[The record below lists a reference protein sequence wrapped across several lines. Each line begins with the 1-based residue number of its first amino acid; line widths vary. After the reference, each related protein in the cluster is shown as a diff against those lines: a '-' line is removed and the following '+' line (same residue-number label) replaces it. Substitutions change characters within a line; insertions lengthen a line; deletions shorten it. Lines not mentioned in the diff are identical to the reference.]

1 MAEQSRGKEKN
12 LLVQGSILAIAG
24 VITKIIGAVY
34 RVPLVNIIGDEGM
47 GYYNIAFQIYAIALT
62 LTSYSLPLAVS
73 KLVSA
78 RVAKGQYKNAYKVFR
93 GALAFA
99 ITVGGTAALILF
111 FGAGFIASELM
122 AMKLSVYALRI
133 LAPCVLVVAL
143 LGVLRGFFQGNG
155 SMIPTAISQVIEQII
170 NAVFSVGG
178 AYLLIKLGKSAA
190 KGKKSSVS
198 LAYGA
203 AGGTLGTVTGAL
215 AALGFL
221 FLIFVAYKKVFKRRM
236 RRDRSRHKESYQ
248 TIFKV
253 LFLTIA
259 PVLLSST
266 VYNLCGVID
275 NTMFGQIMGA
285 QGYKEEETA
294 VLLGIIGGKYDTLIN
309 VPLAFAHAI
318 ASSLI
323 PSIVAAVQSKSRKQ
337 IHNKIELF
345 TRFTMVVAIPSAV
358 GFLVLAKPLLDL
370 IFFTEKNDVAALTL
384 QLGAASVIFYCLSTI
399 TNAVLQG
406 MDDMMTPVKN
416 AAIALI
422 IHAIALFIMMVVFR
436 WGIYALVISK
446 IVFAAVVCILNAHA
460 MRERVGYIQEQKKTF
475 IIPLIASAIMGAI
488 AFLIH
493 LLFELFVGT
502 RIATIIALI
511 VAVSVYGVAII
522 LLGGLTESEMK
533 QMPMGTKLV
542 KICRKVHLFK

>member
-178 AYLLIKLGKSAA
+178 AYLLIKLGKSAV
-190 KGKKSSVS
+190 KGKKSSIP

-203 AGGTLGTVTGAL
+203 AGGTLGTVAGAL

-221 FLIFVAYKKVFKRRM
+221 FLIFAAYKRVFKRRM
-236 RRDRSRHKESYQ
+236 RRDRSRHKESYR

-318 ASSLI
+318 AASLI

-416 AAIALI
+416 AAIALV
-422 IHAIALFIMMVVFR
+422 IHAIALFLMMVVFR

-475 IIPLIASAIMGAI
+475 IIPLIASAIMGVI

-511 VAVSVYGVAII
+511 AAVSVYGVAII